1 VLPSDD
7 LLHGRIWSPVSIQ
20 QSALHA
26 TSADAIE
33 AEWAY
38 KDLQT
43 LEHDFPLDCTLD
55 THIPVR
61 KLGRVAALTKG
72 LRHHGL
78 NLVRTVADL
87 NPVSQLLGDRESS
100 EHGVNIFSRDE
111 VCLWNAG
118 YPRTSKYSRA

>member
-1 VLPSDD
+1 M
-7 LLHGRIWSPVSIQ
+7 SPAITQPPAMST
-20 QSALHA
+20 AN
-26 TSADAIE
+26 ADAIE

-87 NPVSQLLGDRESS
+87 NPVTQLLGDREGS
-100 EHGVNIFSRDE
+100 EHDVNVFSRDE
-111 VCLWNAG
+111 VCL
-118 YPRTSKYSRA
+118 